1 VPKSILQKTTPLT
14 EEEVF
19 KIRQHAEFGYQIL
32 QDSTRPTIQ
41 LAAML
46 AKQHHE
52 RWDGKGYP
60 DGLKGTEIDVRS
72 RIATLVD
79 VFDALLNARPYKPAW
94 DVAKVEAVLKEESG
108 KHFDPILVKYLLDDL
123 PRFLEIQT
131 RFPDNK

>member
-1 VPKSILQKTTPLT
+1 VPKSILHKTTPLT

-32 QDSTRPTIQ
+32 RDSSRPTIQ

-60 DGLKGTEIDVRS
+60 DGLKGEEIDIKS

-94 DVAKVEAVLKEESG
+94 TIDKVEAVLKEESG
-108 KHFDPILVKYLLDDL
+108 KHFDPDLVQCMLNDL
-123 PRFLEIQT
+123 PAFMAIQAQ
-131 RFPDNK
+131 FPDA